1 VAVSWVAVDEGLPI
15 AYEVL
20 EKGVPV
26 LASDGEQVGTVHHV
40 VAAPEKDIFHGLVI
54 TTPKGRRFVLAED
67 VASLHEHGADLKI
80 DSAAVPS
87 LPEPGGGAPVYDED
101 PGEMKGWHHWAHKL
115 GMRGDWHRES

>member
-1 VAVSWVAVDEGLPI
+1 MVGAMDEGYPI

-26 LASDGEQVGTVHHV
+26 LASDGGQVGTVHHV

-54 TTPKGRRFVLAED
+54 ATPACGRRFVEAAD
-67 VASLHEHGADLKI
+67 VASLHEHGVDLRI
-80 DSAAVPS
+80 DSAAAAA

-101 PGEMKGWHHWAHKL
+101 PGEIKGWHHWVHVMTL
-115 GMRGDWHRES
+115 RGDWKREG